1 MPTGY
6 TAFIEDGDITTGKE
20 FLLLCLRN
28 FGIAIDVRDE
38 PLTVPAPT
46 HFKPC
51 VYTQNRY
58 IAAIEHLKEVKNISF
73 DVAKQQMTK
82 EHRDRVDFAKQALAK
97 MTKINERYKKVRDQV
112 LAWVPPTPEHMGIR
126 EFALEQIDMCINTDS
141 AFDYYQKIIETPF
154 DDSDQAVQQYIQK
167 QIEFCEDD
175 VSRAQEAW
183 DEEIKRT
190 NQKNEFMQLFLE
202 SLKNLPGEAGHE
214 VH

>member
-1 MPTGY
+1 
-6 TAFIEDGDITTGKE
+6 
-20 FLLLCLRN
+20 
-28 FGIAIDVRDE
+28 
-38 PLTVPAPT
+38 
-46 HFKPC
+46 
-51 VYTQNRY
+51 
-58 IAAIEHLKEVKNISF
+58 
-73 DVAKQQMTK
+73 MTK
-82 EHRDRVDFAKQALAK
+82 EHRDQVDFAKQALAK

-202 SLKNLPGEAGHE
+202 SHQKSSRGGRP
-214 VH
+214 

>member
-38 PLTVPAPT
+38 PLTVPTPT

-51 VYTQNRY
+51 VYAQNRY

-82 EHRDRVDFAKQALAK
+82 EHRDRVDFAKQALVK

-126 EFALEQIDMCINTDS
+126 ESALEQIDMCINTDS

-214 VH
+214 IH

>member
-38 PLTVPAPT
+38 PLTVPTPT

-51 VYTQNRY
+51 VYAQNRY

-82 EHRDRVDFAKQALAK
+82 EHR
-97 MTKINERYKKVRDQV
+97 
-112 LAWVPPTPEHMGIR
+112 
-126 EFALEQIDMCINTDS
+126 
-141 AFDYYQKIIETPF
+141 ETPF

>member
-112 LAWVPPTPEHMGIR
+112 LAWVPPTPEQWELG
-126 EFALEQIDMCINTDS
+126 
-141 AFDYYQKIIETPF
+141 
-154 DDSDQAVQQYIQK
+154 
-167 QIEFCEDD
+167 
-175 VSRAQEAW
+175 
-183 DEEIKRT
+183 
-190 NQKNEFMQLFLE
+190 
-202 SLKNLPGEAGHE
+202 NLLLNKLICA
-214 VH
+214 